1 MPSVMITHTSK
12 TEHSTF
18 VQAVC
23 DNTTATVSFAPSH
36 GSVAV
41 RVCVLNTSHRAFR
54 IGAGKAFPNFDAAV
68 AGYKSGAVKAI
79 IEAARDAVSSTS
91 RRLRPSRLHYRHQ
104 RPAPIPPNPKLP
116 ALPVGCDVDLTVVIL
131 QESP

>member
-41 RVCVLNTSHRAFR
+41 RVCVLNASHRAFR
-54 IGAGKAFPNFDAAV
+54 IGAGKAFPDFDAAV

-79 IEAARDAVSSTS
+79 IEAARSAVS
-91 RRLRPSRLHYRHQ
+91 
-104 RPAPIPPNPKLP
+104 
-116 ALPVGCDVDLTVVIL
+116 
-131 QESP
+131 